1 MRNTSSKLK
10 FITVSS
16 LAILL
21 ALTVVASGACGQPAT
36 GSQEASRDKALEFVR
51 LETTFRFDGIPETL
65 EATETTSVGNGWQ
78 FTIEFD
84 SRHAGYG
91 NRSGQV
97 LAQVIT
103 HHTAEITVQGGLG
116 VTKAVMDGVWD
127 MIDQRMINDVEIS
140 PAPIHEVEVY
150 FMESF
155 PVQVGVRIKGG
166 LRDGCTTF
174 RDIEVK
180 QEGDDVNIRVTVQHP
195 QGVNCPAVYN
205 YFEKNINLGSDF
217 TAGVTYT
224 LNVNDYSTTFEYY

>member
-91 NRSGQV
+91 NRSGPI

-103 HHTAEITVQGGLG
+103 HHKAEITVEGGLG
-116 VTKAVMDGVWD
+116 VTKAVMDGAWD
-127 MIDQRMINDVEIS
+127 MLKQQMLDEVEIK

-155 PVQVGVRIKGG
+155 PVQVGVHIQGG
-166 LRDGCTTF
+166 LSDGCTTF
-174 RDIEVK
+174 HNIEVTR
-180 QEGDDVNIRVTVQHP
+180 EGNHVSILVTVQRP
-195 QGVNCPAVYN
+195 KDVACPAVYTT
-205 YFEKNINLGSDF
+205 FEKTINLGSDF
-217 TAGVTYT
+217 TEGVTYT
-224 LNVNDYSTTFEYY
+224 LDVNDYSTTFSY